1 MANESRK
8 LKLTRQQM
16 LEGLK
21 VDAISN
27 VVQLVN
33 QGLIEDLEAWLW
45 PIIQE
50 QIEDEYW
57 DDEDLANFYEERL
70 DKSAFEED

>member
-33 QGLIEDLEAWLW
+33 QGLIEDL
-45 PIIQE
+45 
-50 QIEDEYW
+50 
-57 DDEDLANFYEERL
+57 
-70 DKSAFEED
+70 